1 MDEFNTFWEGVAVPL
16 MMSLFGG
23 LAKAASKGFKTWRQF
38 VASLFVSGFAGMVV
52 HLFIQDANISPSMGA
67 ALVGLSGYSG
77 VVILDG
83 LAAFALKLLEKIT
96 GQDFGGRGG
105 EQSPPCFASRGAG
118 ASPPPPTWDGVERRK
133 GPQSDSGSGNR

>member
-1 MDEFNTFWEGVAVPL
+1 MPL
-16 MMSLFGG
+16 VMSLFGG

-83 LAAFALKLLEKIT
+83 LAAFAQKILEKIT
-96 GQDFGGRGG
+96 GQDFGKVP
-105 EQSPPCFASRGAG
+105 SPASM
-118 ASPPPPTWDGVERRK
+118 WDGVERRT
-133 GPQSDSGSGNR
+133 GTQGGNGADNN